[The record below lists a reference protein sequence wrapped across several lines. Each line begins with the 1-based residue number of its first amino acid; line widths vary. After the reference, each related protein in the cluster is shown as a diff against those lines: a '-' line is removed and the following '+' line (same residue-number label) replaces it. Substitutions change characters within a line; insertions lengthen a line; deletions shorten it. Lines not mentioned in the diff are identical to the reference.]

1 MQIPP
6 HLKRVLTALHDDH
19 ERLGGRQKSLD
30 DRFETLIRQLSKMG
44 QKEAPKH
51 EDDRAETMLLSDHD
65 QEPAQVIAVKPEA
78 RLFEFDRFKNRH
90 SERDHQ
96 LCVEALVGCSD
107 FLGAIEDELSLRGER
122 APHRNALPQLTYTGD
137 MIVQVRIQSLAVLN
151 IISKVSGASW
161 NGRVR
166 CTFTRPF
173 ALFIRTLDDIETEL
187 RRLETKWKSRVVP
200 ETIHGEARKS
210 TEEPLEDRY
219 ETLLE
224 LRCYVDFVKQHI
236 VPQRERY
243 DNLERPEARSVHYTD
258 LWYLFRMG
266 QLVYVPKFTGDE
278 PTPLSARQGVFRVC
292 GIWRP
297 DTSSHWPVKRERRE
311 GVISPRHLFKL
322 KLYSIDHNGET
333 YGPYFRSVEIPIFTG
348 FQNVD
353 SLPVFPLCCYSDYS
367 ATAQTLQQIGRDFLD
382 RMGKKHIHYR
392 GWTLICDLAGE
403 PLRDAE
409 RQVLKHPE
417 YIESDLIVDF
427 KETFQNIPNWRPS
440 LTRKRTQSSHWL
452 LGEDKIPIIQ
462 WTTNEDQRI
471 EKVSTLAE
479 LVQESD
485 GIDQSDYNFQLTA
498 DKFLGAQKS
507 PKFQIEDLMLLP
519 KRLFAYA
526 LRDRQFHQVD
536 VRFTRLPDAAEG
548 SPFDSLLISAE
559 HRKIIRAAVMS
570 HFQNKLVDERSDDP
584 HMSMN
589 QDFIQGKGRGLIILL
604 HGAPGVGKTGESL
617 SVLVSL
623 CGRRM

>member
-1 MQIPP
+1 MPS
-6 HLKRVLTALHDDH
+6 HLRRVLTALHDDH
-19 ERLGGRQKSLD
+19 EKLGDRQKSLN
-30 DRFETLIRQLSKMG
+30 DRFETLICQLSKMG

-65 QEPAQVIAVKPEA
+65 EEPTQVIAVKPEA
-78 RLFEFDRFKNRH
+78 RLFEFDRFKNRY
-90 SERDHQ
+90 SEKDHQ
-96 LCVEALVGCSD
+96 FCVEALVGCSD

-166 CTFTRPF
+166 CTFARPF
-173 ALFIRTLDDIETEL
+173 ALFIRTLGDIRSEL
-187 RRLETKWKSRVVP
+187 ERLETKWESRVVP
-200 ETIHGEARKS
+200 ETIHCEARES

-236 VPQRERY
+236 LPPYQRY

-258 LWYLFRMG
+258 LWYLFRVG

-278 PTPLSARQGVFRVC
+278 PTPLSATQGVFRVR

-311 GVISPRHLFKL
+311 GATSPRRLFKL

-333 YGPYFRSVEIPIFTG
+333 YGPYFRSIEIPIFTG

-367 ATAQTLQQIGRDFLD
+367 ATAKMLQQIGQDFLD
-382 RMGKKHIHYR
+382 RIAKKHIHYR
-392 GWTLICDLAGE
+392 GWTIICDLAGG
-403 PLRDAE
+403 PLHDAE
-409 RQVLKHPE
+409 RQLLKHPQ

-427 KETFQNIPNWRPS
+427 KEAFQNIPNWRPS
-440 LTRKRTQSSHWL
+440 LPRKRTRSSHWL
-452 LGEDKIPIIQ
+452 LGEDKMPIMQ
-462 WTTNEDQRI
+462 WTTNENQRI
-471 EKVSTLAE
+471 EKVSTFAE
-479 LVQESD
+479 LVQETD
-485 GIDQSDYNFQLTA
+485 GIDQGDYNSQLA
-498 DKFLGAQKS
+498 NDKFLGAQKS

-526 LRDRQFHQVD
+526 LRDRRFHQVD

-548 SPFDSLLISAE
+548 SPFDSLLISDE

-570 HFQNKLVDERSDDP
+570 HFQNKLVDERSEDP

-589 QDFIQGKGRGLIILL
+589 QDFIQGEGKGLVILL
-604 HGAPGVGKTGESL
+604 HGAPGVGKTGESY
-617 SVLVSL
+617 SVPVSL
-623 CGRRM
+623 CGRGI

>member
-1 MQIPP
+1 MQMPS
-6 HLKRVLTALHDDH
+6 HMKRVLTALHEDH
-19 ERLGGRQKSLD
+19 EKLGERYKSLD
-30 DRFETLIRQLSKMG
+30 NRFETLIHQLSKMG

-65 QEPAQVIAVKPEA
+65 EDPAQVIAVKPEA
-78 RLFEFDRFKNRH
+78 RLFEFDRFKNRC
-90 SERDHQ
+90 SEKDDH

-122 APHRNALPQLTYTGD
+122 TPHRNALPKLTYTRD
-137 MIVQVRIQSLAVLN
+137 MIVQVRIQSLALLN
-151 IISKVSGASW
+151 ILSKISGASW

-173 ALFIRTLDDIETEL
+173 ALFIRTLGDIESEL
-187 RRLETKWKSRVVP
+187 ERLETKWGPGGVS
-200 ETIHGEARKS
+200 ETIHGEASNS
-210 TEEPLEDRY
+210 TEGPLEDRY

-236 VPQRERY
+236 LPQRERY

-258 LWYLFRMG
+258 LWYLFRIG
-266 QLVYVPKFTGDE
+266 QVVYVPKFTGGE
-278 PTPLSARQGVFRVC
+278 STPLSARQGVFRVC

-311 GVISPRHLFKL
+311 GAASPRHLFKL
-322 KLYSIDHNGET
+322 KLYSIDHNGEAF
-333 YGPYFRSVEIPIFTG
+333 GPYFRSVEIPIFTG

-367 ATAQTLQQIGRDFLD
+367 ATEQTLQQIGRDFLD
-382 RMGKKHIHYR
+382 RIERKHIHYR
-392 GWTLICDLAGE
+392 GWTMISDLAGE
-403 PLRDAE
+403 PLKDAE

-440 LTRKRTQSSHWL
+440 LPRKRNRSSHWL
-452 LGEDKIPIIQ
+452 LGEDKMPIIQ
-462 WTTNEDQRI
+462 WTTNEYERV

-485 GIDQSDYNFQLTA
+485 GIDQGDYNSQLTNN
-498 DKFLGAQKS
+498 KFLGAQKS
-507 PKFQIEDLMLLP
+507 PDFKIEDLMLLP
-519 KRLFAYA
+519 KRLFVYA
-526 LRDRQFHQVD
+526 LRDRRFHQVD

-548 SPFDSLLISAE
+548 SPFDNLLIGDE
-559 HRKIIRAAVMS
+559 HRDIIRAAVMS
-570 HFQNKLVDERSDDP
+570 HFQNKLVDERSEDP

-589 QDFIQGKGRGLIILL
+589 QDFIQGKGRGLVILL
-604 HGAPGVGKTGESL
+604 HGAPGVGKTGES
-617 SVLVSL
+617 
-623 CGRRM
+623 